1 MSSFP
6 CLARTVSGSGLVRYS
21 LGHRLV
27 DRYLEFVAGR
37 SPGLGIVHRPG
48 RAAFGSSFGV
58 ALEIEIEAR
67 RAGPGRALS
76 LVPAGAFLS

>member
-48 RAAFGSSFGV
+48 PGCLWLLF
-58 ALEIEIEAR
+58 R
-67 RAGPGRALS
+67 RSVRDRDRGPAGRAREGVES
-76 LVPAGAFLS
+76 SPC